1 MRRNGFILMVA
12 LAILGFRAP
21 AGAAELHVLA
31 GGAVQ
36 EAVSELART
45 FERDTG
51 HKIVATYAPMG
62 TLQEKIAADGRADL
76 LVMTAA
82 ALDDL
87 ERKGTGLGTR
97 KELGRVGI
105 GVAVREGAPKPD
117 ISTPEALRTT
127 LLAAKSITYADPAR
141 GATSGMHFASVLEK
155 LGIKEQVAPKTKLQ
169 VGGFVVELVAKGE
182 VEIGIQQMSEIVP
195 VKGVTLLGPLPG
207 DLQRVTPY
215 LTVVPKNATAA
226 EIAAQF
232 QTFLVSENALAALKH
247 GGLEPPK

>member
-1 MRRNGFILMVA
+1 MRKLTIA
-12 LAILGFRAP
+12 LTAALGLLGGT
-21 AGAAELHVLA
+21 AGAAEIHLLA

-36 EAVSELART
+36 ETMTELT
-45 FERDTG
+45 KLFERDTG
-51 HKIVATYAPMG
+51 HKVVATFGPMG
-62 TLQEKIAADGRADL
+62 TLQEKIAGGARADL
-76 LVMTAA
+76 LVMTGS
-82 ALDDL
+82 ALD
-87 ERKGTGLGTR
+87 EVEKKGAVLGGR

-117 ISTPEALRTT
+117 ISTPDKLRAA

-155 LGIKEQVAPKTKLQ
+155 LGIKDQVASKTKLQ

-182 VEIGIQQMSEIVP
+182 VEMGIQQMSEIVP

-215 LTVVPKNATAA
+215 IAVVPKNAASGEA
-226 EIAAQF
+226 AAQMLAF
-232 QTFLVSENALAALKH
+232 ITSDKARPALAH
-247 GGLEPPK
+247 GGLEAPK

>member
-1 MRRNGFILMVA
+1 MRKLTIA
-12 LAILGFRAP
+12 LTAALGLLGGT
-21 AGAAELHVLA
+21 AGAAEIHLLA

-36 EAVSELART
+36 ETMTELT
-45 FERDTG
+45 KLFERDTG
-51 HKIVATYAPMG
+51 HKVVATFGPMG
-62 TLQEKIAADGRADL
+62 TLQEKIAGGARADL
-76 LVMTAA
+76 LVMTGSALDELEKKGA
-82 ALDDL
+82 AL
-87 ERKGTGLGTR
+87 GGR

-117 ISTPEALRTT
+117 ISTPDKLRAA

-155 LGIKEQVAPKTKLQ
+155 LGIKDQVASKTKLQ

-182 VEIGIQQMSEIVP
+182 VEMGIQQMSEIVP

-215 LTVVPKNATAA
+215 IAVVPKNAASGEA
-226 EIAAQF
+226 AAQMLAF
-232 QTFLVSENALAALKH
+232 ITSDKARPALAH
-247 GGLEPPK
+247 GGLEAPK